1 MIGFRR
7 VRLLVATGSRGRE
20 RTRSSSRQAFVLTLS
35 PPPPHPHTDIQVT
48 HLALPLLMPSAYE
61 LRSSLQ
67 PPSSSRRRGG
77 APASNAHGPPSSDN
91 DHSLTPTRTSRR
103 RQAAAAAA
111 ELQEQAVTVEA
122 LQQEK
127 AAKAAAARQT
137 REAKAAVKKAT
148 ELAARQAKAA
158 QKAAAAV
165 AARGAAMLESSAVEE
180 DPGLLPRPLS
190 LRAEIHVVAMCE
202 RALPLLAFKDPYLP
216 EVERAVHLSTLHR
229 SLAFLADSNSH
240 EAEEVQR
247 LIDDGVITAPEYAG
261 VRAVMVLL
269 HQALPH
275 PFLGPALGDLVDMA
289 RLRKALDALDFP
301 LSTRRVEQEL
311 ARAPDLEQLDGQARW
326 FGVLDQWVKALAAAL
341 EITPIFKA
349 EDVNLLDDSVAEVEQ
364 PLLTAPPPDAT
375 RGVVNR
381 LFRASGQQEAQQ
393 TVEDRPPRSPRPAP
407 PAREEDRKSSPVPQ
421 TRAPLPR
428 VTVPS
433 PRNEP
438 ERQGEAAGHRQ
449 VSFGEDAFYFNRAQV
464 LNLLGFNPPKVAPKS
479 APSQLPYVCLQR
491 ASANDEGLA
500 AALADPHSGCADPA
514 GLQPLLENMFNLIV
528 RMGFSMQNGSKSP
541 TFIRPR
547 DGSAAQVVPELENL
561 TAFLQWAWDTNVGL
575 RDRLQDDALIKSQ
588 SALIHFVERVR
599 EWATVHEWVVTLHVA
614 VAVMEHAFRRNA
626 LEELE
631 FDFDVT
637 TWNKVMHRA
646 SLAQPMWSPAAPSQQ
661 HPPRVLPAPQPPLP
675 GPPAFLSTTPAA
687 LPLYLPPPVV
697 FTPPVPPPAAHAG
710 LLPAGAGRA
719 PGQRE
724 QVGTL
729 QKPDHSKYCW
739 WHLMSGHDQHSCVVQ
754 SGQTVHARELNVFP
768 NEHEWLKAQWRMP
781 QGKEREAVFAK
792 IVGKQRQRL
801 APVMAALRRAEGSN

>member
-1 MIGFRR
+1 MAGGVGRHTNPDMIGFRR

-165 AARGAAMLESSAVEE
+165 AARGAAVLESSAAEE

-190 LRAEIHVVAMCE
+190 LRAQIHVVAMCE

-364 PLLTAPPPDAT
+364 PLITAPPPT
-375 RGVVNR
+375 
-381 LFRASGQQEAQQ
+381 
-393 TVEDRPPRSPRPAP
+393 P
-407 PAREEDRKSSPVPQ
+407 PA
-421 TRAPLPR
+421 
-428 VTVPS
+428 
-433 PRNEP
+433 
-438 ERQGEAAGHRQ
+438 G
-449 VSFGEDAFYFNRAQV
+449 
-464 LNLLGFNPPKVAPKS
+464 
-479 APSQLPYVCLQR
+479 
-491 ASANDEGLA
+491 
-500 AALADPHSGCADPA
+500 
-514 GLQPLLENMFNLIV
+514 
-528 RMGFSMQNGSKSP
+528 
-541 TFIRPR
+541 
-547 DGSAAQVVPELENL
+547 
-561 TAFLQWAWDTNVGL
+561 
-575 RDRLQDDALIKSQ
+575 
-588 SALIHFVERVR
+588 
-599 EWATVHEWVVTLHVA
+599 
-614 VAVMEHAFRRNA
+614 
-626 LEELE
+626 
-631 FDFDVT
+631 
-637 TWNKVMHRA
+637 
-646 SLAQPMWSPAAPSQQ
+646 
-661 HPPRVLPAPQPPLP
+661 
-675 GPPAFLSTTPAA
+675 
-687 LPLYLPPPVV
+687 
-697 FTPPVPPPAAHAG
+697 
-710 LLPAGAGRA
+710 
-719 PGQRE
+719 
-724 QVGTL
+724 
-729 QKPDHSKYCW
+729 
-739 WHLMSGHDQHSCVVQ
+739 
-754 SGQTVHARELNVFP
+754 
-768 NEHEWLKAQWRMP
+768 
-781 QGKEREAVFAK
+781 
-792 IVGKQRQRL
+792 
-801 APVMAALRRAEGSN
+801 